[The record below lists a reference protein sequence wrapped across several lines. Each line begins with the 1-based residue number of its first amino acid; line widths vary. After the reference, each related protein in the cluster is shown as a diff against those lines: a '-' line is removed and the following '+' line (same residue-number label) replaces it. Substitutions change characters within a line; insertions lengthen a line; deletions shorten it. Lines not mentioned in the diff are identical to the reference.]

1 MKVTY
6 PDDLDTLLTTAS
18 ALISRGVADRRSG
31 FHTLQVA
38 TLGLD
43 GAPKIRTVVLR
54 AYDAAT
60 RTLRFHTDRRS
71 PKVAEITRDPRV
83 ALHFY
88 DAPSALQ
95 LRIDAMATVKAETPA
110 AVEAW
115 DKTRP
120 FSRICY
126 RVERAPGDP
135 IEAPVEGF
143 PPRDGE
149 EQDGRD
155 AFSIVQCRLIRL
167 EWLHLSHDGHRRAA
181 FHFLPTGIISQW
193 LVP

>member
-6 PDDLDTLLTTAS
+6 PEDLDTLLTTAF
-18 ALISRGVADRRSG
+18 ALISRGVSDRRSG
-31 FHTLQVA
+31 FHTLQVG

-54 AYDAAT
+54 AYDEAT

-71 PKVAEITRDPRV
+71 PKVAEIARDPRV
-83 ALHFY
+83 ALHLY
-88 DAPSALQ
+88 DPPSALQ
-95 LRIDAMATVKAETPA
+95 LRIDAVASVEADTPA
-110 AVEAW
+110 ASEAW
-115 DKTRP
+115 DKTRS

-126 RVERAPGDP
+126 RIERAPGDP
-135 IEAPVEGF
+135 IEAPVLGF

-155 AFSIVQCRLIRL
+155 AFSIVQCRMNRL
-167 EWLHLSHDGHRRAA
+167 EWLHLSHEGHRRAT
-181 FHFLPTGIISQW
+181 FQFLPTGIVSQW